1 VQEGLVRGLLGDEA
15 EQRGDPRHR
24 EGGQR
29 RDHGQHRE
37 AARQPGQQAQ
47 VTGAGLVV
55 DDADGEEQRGLEQ
68 AVREQ
73 QRRAGQRR
81 LARAR
86 PEQHEQEAE
95 LADGPEGEQA
105 LEIVLPKSAPSAD
118 DHREQ
123 ADGEHDRPPGADQGE
138 GRRQPRHQ
146 VDAGLDHRR
155 RVQVRRHRGGR
166 GHGGRQPRVER
177 HLGALGE
184 GPDQDQQQRQRN
196 GAARGR
202 VGQDLRERGRAGR
215 LPEQDE
221 ADEHRQPAQGRH
233 EQRLLG
239 GPAALRLLVV
249 EADQQV
255 RRDAG
260 ELPEDVQQDQVVGQ
274 DEAEHRAGE
283 GGEDTG
289 EPAEATAVGREVP
302 GAVEEDQRPDSGHQR
317 DHQQR
322 EGVEPQVER
331 QPQAGHPGR
340 RRGDRGAVED
350 PARLRRGPD
359 GGGGRSEGH
368 QKEDVAAEPSA
379 GSRRDQRQRQ
389 VHGQQGEQGTSG
401 VGSGRDLV
409 ARTLHEDADQASR
422 LTGDHLTGR
431 PGPRTRG

>member
-1 VQEGLVRGLLGDEA
+1 VPKASSRLRSVC
-15 EQRGDPRHR
+15 
-24 EGGQR
+24 R
-29 RDHGQHRE
+29 R
-37 AARQPGQQAQ
+37 ARQP
-47 VTGAGLVV
+47 
-55 DDADGEEQRGLEQ
+55 
-68 AVREQ
+68 
-73 QRRAGQRR
+73 
-81 LARAR
+81 
-86 PEQHEQEAE
+86 
-95 LADGPEGEQA
+95 
-105 LEIVLPKSAPSAD
+105 AD

-123 ADGEHDRPPGADQGE
+123 PDGQHDRPPGADEGE
-138 GRRQPRHQ
+138 RRREPRDE
-146 VDAGLDHRR
+146 VDAGLHHRGG
-155 RVQVRRHRGGR
+155 VQVGRDRGRRRHR
-166 GHGGRQPRVER
+166 GRQPRVER
-177 HLGALGE
+177 HLRALGE
-184 GPDQDQQQRQRN
+184 RADQDEQQRHRD
-196 GAARGR
+196 GPARGR
-202 VGQDLRERGRAGR
+202 VGQELRQRGRAGR
-215 LPEQDE
+215 LPEEDE
-221 ADEHRQPAQGRH
+221 AGQHHEPAERRDEQC
-233 EQRLLG
+233 LLRR
-239 GPAALRLLVV
+239 AATVLALVV
-249 EADQQV
+249 EADEQV
-255 RRDAG
+255 GGDAG
-260 ELPEDVQQDQVVGQ
+260 ELPEDVEQDQVVGEHQ
-274 DEAEHRAGE
+274 AEHRPGE
-283 GGEDTG
+283 GGEHPR
-289 EPAEATAVGREVP
+289 EAAEATAVGREVP